1 MSHNCI
7 DLCSSDYDSSS
18 DKENASIVKRAKVV
32 PLAESVNTAC
42 QFLPILDDRK
52 CSPLKQE
59 LPFTIRYDALK
70 APSPF
75 FTFQNLTDV
84 TYNCDEIQTIQ
95 FCQSVGLIA
104 KSVVCE
110 IVVQLLQPARI
121 KNIATNGGGGVIE
134 ILPARNLAKT
144 FNALLRKAPFFINVT
159 LAFIKFSGWF
169 GIL

>member
-1 MSHNCI
+1 M
-7 DLCSSDYDSSS
+7 
-18 DKENASIVKRAKVV
+18 
-32 PLAESVNTAC
+32 PLAESVKTAC

-95 FCQSVGLIA
+95 FCQSVGLIV

-110 IVVQLLQPARI
+110 NCGAIIATPHI
-121 KNIATNGGGGVIE
+121 KNIATNGDGGVIE
-134 ILPARNLAKT
+134 NLLARSLAKT
-144 FNALLRKAPFFINVT
+144 TNSLLRKAPFFINVI
-159 LAFIKFSGWF
+159 LAFIRFYGWF
-169 GIL
+169 GNLYTTNSACKGV

>member
-18 DKENASIVKRAKVV
+18 DKENASIVKKAKVV

-59 LPFTIRYDALK
+59 LPFTIRYDGSK

-75 FTFQNLTDV
+75 FTFQNLTEV

-110 IVVQLLQPARI
+110 NCGTIIATPHN

-134 ILPARNLAKT
+134 NLLARNLAKT
-144 FNALLRKAPFFINVT
+144 SNSLLRKAP
-159 LAFIKFSGWF
+159 WF